1 MANDNGNQDLETQKE
16 LAEINKKVLKGEMIS
31 LEHQKLLNLEKKKS
45 LDFSLKELE
54 AQVKSGQLTQEQADL
69 ERKIALIKKE
79 IYELSEDQAEIDV
92 ERLAGLQKTLEL
104 TENLSSAI
112 KRAAT
117 EGGLFADKVAPI
129 SNSFSKAAIA
139 SYEAGEGAKGLGTAF
154 KAYALNAAK
163 GLSLSRAL
171 FSTVERLVS
180 DNIKTMEALDEIEA
194 SFVRATGASR
204 EFATEAFELRFAL
217 SAVGVSG
224 KQSVETMESLYNNMS
239 EFSQLSKTSRNDF
252 NELAAM
258 IDHLGGNAA
267 GMGQTLTK
275 VAGMSISQTSATMTR
290 LYGVA
295 DSLGIPFSQISDDV
309 QAMGPLFAKFGTEA
323 VDIFEGLQAASKAT
337 GLSVN
342 ELYGVVSQFDS
353 FENAAQAA
361 GRLHAALGVNIDSYT
376 LLNANE
382 EERILILQDL
392 MAASGKTF
400 EELSRYEKIELS
412 NALGASLEETAQIFG
427 TTRGEVEKTAAELLY
442 AGMTQEELEEKVK
455 AGTTAMEKL
464 GLVMQNL
471 AIAAEPLVDIV
482 QALADKF
489 LGFTEIMQD
498 LFGEKWGGFIAAVLP
513 LGTGLLALVAV
524 GTLVMGK
531 FAGVGAS
538 AVAAA
543 GSMTTAAAAMKAAA
557 LSMKKSAPAL
567 GAVGPAVTPAIPAV
581 LAFGGAIALIGIG
594 IGAAAFGMSFLVTQF
609 KEMDAGQIT
618 GISVAIGIFAAVIVG
633 LGFAVAKAAIPLA
646 IAVGPLMAFGATMF
660 MIGAGIGVAAA
671 GMGYFVSQLKEMSA
685 DEINAI
691 AGAILSLSAAIGVLA
706 LSIAALGALGP
717 VAFVGLGILAAA
729 GLVLADIVERIAD
742 DINRLNE
749 EKISSFATALSS
761 LAQLASMPLTDTGV
775 PEYIAAI
782 GKALDELPDET
793 DKTIAFRATTDSL
806 ANLMQIA
813 SAVDA
818 EQVARIETIISA
830 VSNSEG
836 NERIEKVSN
845 TLSSILS
852 NVFDNKNSDG
862 GSRKIVIELDGK
874 KLGEYIDKREN
885 AKARRYAQFT

>member
-1 MANDNGNQDLETQKE
+1 MANDNQDLEHQKK
-16 LAEINKKVLKGEMIS
+16 LDEISKKVAKGEEIS
-31 LEHQKLLNLEKKKS
+31 LENQKLLNLEKRKS
-45 LDFSLKELE
+45 LELSLKQLE
-54 AQVKSGQLTQEQADL
+54 AQVKSGQLAQGQADL
-69 ERKIALIKKE
+69 KKQIALINKE
-79 IYELSEDQAEIDV
+79 ISDISADQAEIDV
-92 ERLAGLQKTLEL
+92 ERLAGLKKTLEL

-112 KRAAT
+112 NDAAT
-117 EGGLFADKVAPI
+117 QGGLFADKIAGI
-129 SNSFSKAAIA
+129 DNSFSRAAVA
-139 SYEAGEGAKGLGTAF
+139 SLEAGEGVKGLGAAF
-154 KAYALNAAK
+154 EAYALNAAK

-180 DNIKTMEALDEIEA
+180 DNIKTMKALDEIEA
-194 SFVRATGASR
+194 GFVRATGASR

-224 KQSVETMESLYNNMS
+224 EQAVETMESLYSNMS

-290 LYGVA
+290 LYGVSE
-295 DSLGIPFSQISDDV
+295 SLGIPFSQISDDV
-309 QAMGPLFAKFGTEA
+309 EAMGPLFAKFGTEA

-337 GLSVN
+337 GLSIN
-342 ELYGVVSQFDS
+342 ELYGVVSKFDS

-376 LLNANE
+376 LLNASE

-427 TTRGEVEKTAAELLY
+427 TTRGEVEKTAAQLLY
-442 AGMTQEELEEKVK
+442 AGMTEEELEEKVK

-471 AIAAEPLVDIV
+471 AIAAEPLVDAI
-482 QALADKF
+482 QFLADKF
-489 LGFTEIMQD
+489 LGFTEILQD
-498 LFGEKWGGFIAAVLP
+498 LFGEKWGGFIAAVGP
-513 LGTGLLALVAV
+513 LVIGLVGLAGVAA
-524 GTLVMGK
+524 LVMGA
-531 FAGVGAS
+531 FGGVGAS
-538 AVAAA
+538 AAAA
-543 GSMTTAAAAMKAAA
+543 AASMTTAAASMTTAAAAISSA
-557 LSMKKSAPAL
+557 APAL
-567 GAVGPAVTPAIPAV
+567 GAAGPAAAPAIPPL
-581 LAFGGAIALIGIG
+581 LAFGAAVALIGIG
-594 IGAAAFGMSFLVTQF
+594 IGAAAFGVSFLVAQF
-609 KEMDAGQIT
+609 KEMDAGQII

-633 LGFAVAKAAIPLA
+633 LGFAVAKAAVPLT
-646 IAVGPLMAFGATMF
+646 IAAPALLAFAGAVALV
-660 MIGAGIGVAAA
+660 GAGIGLAAA
-671 GMGYFVSQLKEMSA
+671 GMGYFVSQLKEMNA

-691 AGAILSLSAAIGVLA
+691 AGAILSLSGAISVLT

-729 GLVLADIVERIAD
+729 GLVLADITSRIITSID
-742 DINRLNE
+742 ELNE
-749 EKISSFATALSS
+749 TKVSSFATVLSS
-761 LAQLASMPLTDTGV
+761 MAQLASMSLTDTGV

-782 GKALDELPDET
+782 GKALDELPEST
-793 DKTIAFRATTDSL
+793 EKTVAFKATADSL
-806 ANLMQIA
+806 ANLMRIA
-813 SAVDA
+813 STVEA
-818 EQVARIETIISA
+818 EQVARIETIIGA